1 MHWIRDDILKKLSL
15 ILIPTSIL
23 SFLLTGCSGSENNR
37 SAKIYAQGTKDEYK
51 TNEERWNE
59 MSESEKLQVPGYKEA
74 NSGYEG
80 ITMITNDVTTDLE
93 LNKLAELFDKTLLRS
108 QVAIDLAIVGQPIDE
123 GTPGDYE
130 ISNEDLLKI
139 LREDYGKF
147 YNIELVDEDGQP
159 HAWRDRVTEIKDF
172 LAGNRD
178 GYGQILEANVTDFD
192 RWYHI
197 SLLEKIYLQI
207 LEAYESAIAYL
218 ETDPSIKDRTEIYF
232 NDDNPLLKTRDIFQ
246 RYHYYLFGG
255 KIISDEFKKYDF
267 KKEYRESLKNAG

>member
-1 MHWIRDDILKKLSL
+1 LNWVRDDILKKLSL

-23 SFLLTGCSGSENNR
+23 SFLLTGCSGSENKP
-37 SAKIYAQGTKDEYK
+37 SAKIYTQGTKDEYK

-59 MSESEKLQVPGYKEA
+59 MSESEKFQIPGYKEA
-74 NSGYEG
+74 MSGYEG
-80 ITMITNDVTTDLE
+80 ITMITNDVTTGLE

-108 QVAIDLAIVGQPIDE
+108 QVAIDLAIVGQPIDR
-123 GTPGDYE
+123 GAPGDYE

-139 LREDYGKF
+139 LREDYDKF

-172 LAGNRD
+172 LAEKRD

-267 KKEYRESLKNAG
+267 KKEYEESLKNAG